1 VTGERTCRP
10 MQRWL
15 LAAAAAAAAASVALH
30 GSYLTQ
36 SRSNADANVTI

>member
-1 VTGERTCRP
+1 

-15 LAAAAAAAAASVALH
+15 LAAAAAAAAAAGGVALR